1 MSKFHE
7 NEWLLII
14 ITTIC
19 YLMDYP
25 HEIQRPIFNNLH
37 FCVQMT
43 PYVT

>member
-1 MSKFHE
+1 MKM
-7 NEWLLII
+7 NDYLLI
-14 ITTIC
+14 ITTIS

-25 HEIQRPIFNNLH
+25 HGIQRLIFNNLH